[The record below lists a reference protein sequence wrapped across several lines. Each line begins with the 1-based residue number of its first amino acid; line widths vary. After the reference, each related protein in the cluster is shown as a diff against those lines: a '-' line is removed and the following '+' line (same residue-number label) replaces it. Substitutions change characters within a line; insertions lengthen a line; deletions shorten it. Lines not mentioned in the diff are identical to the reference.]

1 MCRSW
6 RGELTPKSW
15 ELNESQIQKKAIQRV
30 HANFD
35 NIPLFQRISQ
45 EYLVHLSRKILLE
58 RKVVRLIQVR
68 KPTWIFQR
76 GWRGVTHI
84 KKSVLV
90 ILSCPPHRVL
100 LNATKKGYKRG
111 GGWGAREEKGSRA
124 SLGPLTPATPLGW
137 LRCDGLVLKRNDIRA
152 IFKRVSWKVG
162 TSFAHDEY
170 KKASDGLQFVPWPGR
185 GLALSRSA
193 VYDGSVLT
201 KYCRF
206 VVGWVVLNAELFGS
220 SFLCKDSCGEIIGRN
235 TLS

>member
-1 MCRSW
+1 MNLKYR
-6 RGELTPKSW
+6 
-15 ELNESQIQKKAIQRV
+15 KKLHSVRT
-30 HANFD
+30 NFD

-111 GGWGAREEKGSRA
+111 GCKG
-124 SLGPLTPATPLGW
+124 GEGVTGIPAGIP
-137 LRCDGLVLKRNDIRA
+137 
-152 IFKRVSWKVG
+152 
-162 TSFAHDEY
+162 AHDEY

-206 VVGWVVLNAELFGS
+206 VVGWVVLNVELFGS
-220 SFLCKDSCGEIIGRN
+220 SFLSKDSCGEIIGRN

>member
-1 MCRSW
+1 MKCRSW

-84 KKSVLV
+84 KKNVLV

-111 GGWGAREEKGSRA
+111 GGGVGCKGGEGVTGIPGPPYPCYALRVVKVRWAR
-124 SLGPLTPATPLGW
+124 T
-137 LRCDGLVLKRNDIRA
+137 
-152 IFKRVSWKVG
+152 
-162 TSFAHDEY
+162 
-170 KKASDGLQFVPWPGR
+170 
-185 GLALSRSA
+185 
-193 VYDGSVLT
+193 
-201 KYCRF
+201 
-206 VVGWVVLNAELFGS
+206 
-220 SFLCKDSCGEIIGRN
+220 
-235 TLS
+235 